1 MAEEM
6 RFEVPMDELRQF
18 MQKAAS
24 ALSSMAANYRPIGPF
39 VTVDDRLKDRWPMAT
54 KKDRCRVRDVCVGM
68 FMERLG
74 RRPYKMNGC
83 PNGTFMIEQDHLP
96 ILDRAI
102 DVVRAEVEA
111 RGPGP
116 LFGERDR

>member
-1 MAEEM
+1 
-6 RFEVPMDELRQF
+6 
-18 MQKAAS
+18 
-24 ALSSMAANYRPIGPF
+24 
-39 VTVDDRLKDRWPMAT
+39 
-54 KKDRCRVRDVCVGM
+54 
-68 FMERLG
+68 
-74 RRPYKMNGC
+74 MNGC